1 MTLRRRLLL
10 FFNLLAFLILVIPSL
25 LIGLAMRQHFFELA
39 ERESNEVVYRV
50 QNFMDY
56 LYRENPTLAVDL
68 HQPAKIKKLLDDLTA
83 YLISKEGLEIESGFF
98 FEIRDPQ
105 RALVIGSPN
114 LKGSHLPQFSGP
126 MLITHLVLNSNK
138 KIPVLLKSA
147 PLKINGKVIGEL
159 KVAVSLLE
167 NSYFLNKLFIFWLVS
182 LSLTLF
188 ASLFMATFF
197 SRQVLKPLESLS
209 DEVEKMVASGTLG
222 KLQTEKMPSDQIG
235 KLAESFNSLLNQ
247 IGQLLEKQQRF
258 IADASHELRSPL
270 TAIQGHAELLQKRG
284 SSHPEL
290 LAEGLS
296 IIRQESERLAC
307 LVEDLLLLARTLQT
321 APETQLLELNQLVQE
336 VYESRQLL
344 HPNLSCRPAQ
354 EAIWILGEKSSLQRV
369 MINLIDNALRFT
381 PSDQPIK
388 ILIFKQAEMALVEVR
403 DQGQGIPAENLPFI
417 FERFYRLES
426 DRNRSQGGTGLGLPI
441 VKDVLTWHGGQIEV
455 ESLVKKGSCFRVILP
470 LSKQAEKVV

>member
-1 MTLRRRLLL
+1 MTLRRRLFL
-10 FFNLLAFLILVIPSL
+10 FFNLLAVLILVIPSL

-39 ERESNEVVYRV
+39 EREGNEVIYRV

-68 HQPAKIKKLLDDLTA
+68 HQPAKIKKLLDNLTA

-114 LKGSHLPQFSGP
+114 LKGSQLPQISGP
-126 MLITHLVLNSNK
+126 VMFTDLNLNTNK

-147 PLKINGKVIGEL
+147 PLKINGKLIGEL

-167 NSYFLNKLFIFWLVS
+167 NSYFLNKLFIFWLMG

-209 DEVEKMVASGTLG
+209 DEVENMVATDTLG
-222 KLQTEKMPSDQIG
+222 KLQTDKMPSDQIG

-284 SSHPEL
+284 STHPEL

-296 IIRQESERLAC
+296 IIRQESERLAS

-321 APETQLLELNQLVQE
+321 APETQRLELNQLVQE

-344 HPNLSCRPAQ
+344 HPNLSWKPFSN
-354 EAIWILGEKSSLQRV
+354 AIWILGEKSSLQRV

-381 PSDQPIK
+381 PADMPIE
-388 ILIFKQAEMALVEVR
+388 ILIFKQTEKALVEVR

-441 VKDVLTWHGGQIEV
+441 VKDVLTWHGGKIEV
-455 ESLVKKGSCFRVILP
+455 ESIVKQGSCFRVILP
-470 LSKQAEKVV
+470 LAKVAEKMV

>member
-1 MTLRRRLLL
+1 MTLHKRLLL
-10 FFNLLAFLILVIPSL
+10 FFNLLAVLILVIPSL

-39 ERESNEVVYRV
+39 EREGNEVVYRV

-68 HQPAKIKKLLDDLTA
+68 HEPAKLKKLLDNLTA

-105 RALVIGSPN
+105 RDLVIASSN
-114 LKGSHLPQFSGP
+114 LKGSTLPPVTSA
-126 MLITHLVLNSNK
+126 LTISDLVLSPQK

-147 PLKINGKVIGEL
+147 RLKINQREIGEL
-159 KVAVSLLE
+159 IVAVSLLE
-167 NSYFLNKLFIFWLVS
+167 NSYFLNKLFVFWLVG

-209 DEVEKMVASGTLG
+209 DEVEKMVVTGTLG
-222 KLQTEKMPSDQIG
+222 KLQTDKMPTDQIG
-235 KLAESFNSLLNQ
+235 KLAQSFNALLNQ

-290 LAEGLS
+290 MAEGLS
-296 IIRQESERLAC
+296 IIRQESERLAA

-321 APETQLLELNQLVQE
+321 APETQRLELNQLLQDVF
-336 VYESRQLL
+336 ESRQLL
-344 HPNLSCRPAQ
+344 HPNLTFAPFSKP
-354 EAIWILGEKSSLQRV
+354 IWILGEKSSLQRV
-369 MINLIDNALRFT
+369 MINLVDNALRFT
-381 PSDQPIK
+381 PADMPIN
-388 ILIFKQAEMALVEVR
+388 IQISLRQGQALVEVR

-455 ESLVKKGSCFRVILP
+455 ESQVKQGSCFRVILP
-470 LSKQAEKVV
+470 LAKTPEGLA